1 MAELISEL
9 TNPKCPCGE
18 PAKYVCECGCLCCG
32 EDPCQFGCG
41 GSVTLIGEHSK
52 PLEVRR

>member
-1 MAELISEL
+1 MAEVLSEL
-9 TNPKCPCGE
+9 TNPKCPCGK